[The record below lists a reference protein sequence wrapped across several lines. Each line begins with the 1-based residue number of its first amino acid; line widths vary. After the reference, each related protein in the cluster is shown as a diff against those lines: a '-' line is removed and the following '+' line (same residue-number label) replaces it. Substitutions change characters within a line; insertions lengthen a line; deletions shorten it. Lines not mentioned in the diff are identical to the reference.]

1 MSGVVANLLR
11 QDAAMVVW
19 WASRTE
25 CLAALKRKRRE
36 RVLDETGE
44 QQAKAR
50 LRTIGRAW
58 LEVKPVPR
66 VRILA
71 DGYLEVHSLKAADA
85 LQLGSASRWLEDEAT
100 TTEFVCL
107 DKTLR
112 SAAKREGFV
121 VLPVTLPNTVK
132 RRQ

>member
-1 MSGVVANLLR
+1 
-11 QDAAMVVW
+11 MVVW

-50 LRTIGRAW
+50 LRALETAW
-58 LEVKPVPR
+58 SEVKPVSR

-71 DGYLEVHSLKAADA
+71 DGYLEIHPLKAADA
-85 LQLGSASRWLEDEAT
+85 LQLGSASRWLEDET
-100 TTEFVCL
+100 KTTEFVSL

-112 SAAKREGFV
+112 TAAKREGFII
-121 VLPVTLPNTVK
+121 LPATLPEKATV
-132 RRQ
+132 RQ